1 VSANAQAPA
10 AVGATSGSIPAGHGR
25 VRLGLWLTFLV
36 TVMAIGFVAF
46 LYQYANGLI
55 VTGMRN
61 TVMWGQYIL
70 FFMFFVGLSAGGLIV
85 ASAGRLFHVGAFKPI
100 IRLAVLE
107 ATVAV
112 LLAATFLLPDLGRPE
127 RLPNILLYP
136 NPTSPMVWDITIVTI
151 YLAISA
157 FYVWIYTRADL
168 AARGSWLALGTGTS
182 EAAHRRDER
191 IKSVLAWVALPAAIL
206 LHSITAWIFG
216 LQISRGFWYSGIMAP
231 MFVASALVSGLALVI
246 LLALVLRRFGRLRFG
261 DDLVAMLGGLLGVFI
276 AVEAFLV
283 GAEYLTAAY
292 PGAPE
297 AAAVNRLLFGEYAP
311 LFWFE
316 VAVGLG
322 IPFLI
327 LAVGRLRRDPR
338 WVVVASIIAILG
350 IFVHR
355 LNLVLNG
362 LSYANIGLPPGV
374 SIGTD
379 QGGASSFATSYWYVP
394 TAIEWLVV
402 AGVLAFGGFIFTI
415 AVLVLPMQEPTA
427 REVTESMD
435 GAEGTTN

>member
-1 VSANAQAPA
+1 MSATARAPRRIRTA
-10 AVGATSGSIPAGHGR
+10 GDGSRIAR
-25 VRLGLWLTFLV
+25 RRSGLWLWI
-36 TVMAIGFVAF
+36 AILLAGMGVGLAAF
-46 LYQYANGLI
+46 AYQYANGLI

-85 ASAGRLFHVGAFKPI
+85 ASAGRLFHVTAFKPI

-112 LLAATFLLPDLGRPE
+112 LLAATFILPDLGRPE
-127 RLPNILLYP
+127 RLLNILLYA
-136 NPTSPMVWDITIVTI
+136 NPTSPMIWDITIVMV
-151 YLAISA
+151 YMAMSA
-157 FYVWIYTRADL
+157 FYVWLYAREDL
-168 AARGSWLALGTGTS
+168 AARGSWLAFGTGTS
-182 EAAHRRDER
+182 DAAHRRDER
-191 IKSVLAWVALPAAIL
+191 IKSIMAWIALPAAIL

-231 MFVASALVSGLALVI
+231 MFVTSALVSGLALVI
-246 LLALVLRRFGRLRFG
+246 LLAIVLRRLGRLRFG
-261 DDLVAMLGGLLGVFI
+261 DDLVAMLGGLLGAFI

-283 GAEYLTAAY
+283 AAEYLTAAY

-297 AAAVNRLLFGEYAP
+297 AAAVERLLVGEYAP

-316 VAVGLG
+316 VGVGLG

-327 LAVGRLRRDPR
+327 LAIGRLRRDPR
-338 WVVVASIIAILG
+338 WVVVAAAVAIVG

-374 SIGTD
+374 SIGED

-394 TAIEWLVV
+394 TAIEWMVV
-402 AGVLAFGGFIFTI
+402 VGILAFGALAFTI
-415 AVLVLPMQEPTA
+415 AVLVLPMQEPSGGGSATDHD
-427 REVTESMD
+427 S
-435 GAEGTTN
+435 